1 MRRYNPHI
9 HHRKSIRLKGY
20 DYARAG
26 LYFITICCH
35 ERERLFGEVVNGR
48 MELNAAGKTA
58 DECWKEI
65 PAHFPHVI
73 LHEHIIMPNHVHG
86 IIELQNINH
95 VGAKNISPHI
105 NRDTNAQHEM
115 APHSDGY
122 SGNNDE
128 TNEMNVGAKN
138 ISPHAHNDANAHH
151 KMAPHSDDDSNNND
165 EANEM
170 NVGAKNISPH
180 AHGNTD
186 VHNEMAPDVDDDSNA
201 NYISHSNT
209 GAKDFSHHFNE
220 GVDAPNIGDPSS
232 YKISVNTGAKD
243 FSPLRSPSKT
253 VGSVVRGFKIGVTKW
268 MRKNSNVHTVWQ
280 RNYFEHIIR
289 DEQSYH
295 IISNYIKSNP
305 SKWQEDDLY
314 RE

>member
-95 VGAKNISPHI
+95 VGAKNISPHAD
-105 NRDTNAQHEM
+105 REMNAPHEM
-115 APHSDGY
+115 AP
-122 SGNNDE
+122 NVNDDSY
-128 TNEMNVGAKN
+128 TNN
-138 ISPHAHNDANAHH
+138 IS
-151 KMAPHSDDDSNNND
+151 
-165 EANEM
+165 
-170 NVGAKNISPH
+170 V
-180 AHGNTD
+180 
-186 VHNEMAPDVDDDSNA
+186 
-201 NYISHSNT
+201 SNT
-209 GAKDFSHHFNE
+209 GAKNISHHFNE
-220 GVDAPNIGDPSS
+220 GMDAPDNGDSAINN
-232 YKISVNTGAKD
+232 ISVSNTGAKN

-268 MRKNSNVHTVWQ
+268 MRENTNVHTVWQ
-280 RNYFEHIIR
+280 RNYFEHNIR

-305 SKWQEDDLY
+305 SKWEEDDLY

>member
-95 VGAKNISPHI
+95 VGAKNISPH
-105 NRDTNAQHEM
+105 
-115 APHSDGY
+115 SDGY
-122 SGNNDE
+122 PGNNDE
-128 TNEMNVGAKN
+128 TNVGAKN
-138 ISPHAHNDANAHH
+138 ISPHTHC
-151 KMAPHSDDDSNNND
+151 
-165 EANEM
+165 
-170 NVGAKNISPH
+170 
-180 AHGNTD
+180 NTD

-220 GVDAPNIGDPSS
+220 GVDAPDNGDPSS